1 MNVHAPDCNC
11 ATCDPI
17 WNDEIIRYNLGLQ
30 VAA

>member
-1 MNVHAPDCNC
+1 MNDHATDCIC

-17 WNDEIIRYNLGLQ
+17 WNAEIIRYSLGLQ